1 MHDDHVCAP
10 VSPFHSDVKPA
21 IPEPPLVSS
30 ASFVSTAAAVPLAVG
45 AALASPPASAADIS
59 APSAARFLAQAAM
72 GSSRADI
79 ERVQS
84 LGFDAWLT
92 EQMQMPRSMSHWDWL
107 VSAGYTAANLNFNT
121 SGFDA
126 SMWRQLISSADQLRQ
141 RVAMALLDM
150 LVISVADMRVAWP
163 NFAAAAYVDLL
174 VDNAFGNYR
183 TLLDKVSTSVAM
195 GQYLTFTGNR
205 KANPVTGTAP
215 DENYARELM
224 QLFTLGLNKLNADGT
239 PQISLGKPR
248 ETYTQDDVAGLARV
262 FTGFVINGNDN
273 TIPDRLRLPLTQ
285 NAAQHELGAKTFLGA
300 TIPPG
305 TTGFNSLRMA
315 LDTLFAHPNLPPFV
329 SKQLIQRLVT
339 SNPSRAYVRR
349 VGAVFRSNG
358 AGVRGDLA
366 AVIRAILLDPE
377 VRDDAGALVNPKFGK
392 LRAPVNRLTAW
403 ARAFGATSPA
413 NLWNIGDTS
422 SPSIRLSQSTGRAPS
437 VFNFFRPGYTPPS
450 TDIAAQGLVGP
461 EFQITNE
468 TSTTGYV
475 NYMIGLIRNGAGD
488 VKPDYL
494 PLLALAPTAQAL
506 VDEVNLVLSAGQLSA
521 ATVATIRGAV
531 ESISAATAAG
541 RNNRVYTAILLTM
554 ASPEFIA
561 QK

>member
-1 MHDDHVCAP
+1 MHDDQVCTP
-10 VSPFHSDVKPA
+10 VESFHTEAKS
-21 IPEPPLVSS
+21 EGSLT
-30 ASFVSTAAAVPLAVG
+30 STAAAVSLAVG
-45 AALASPPASAADIS
+45 AALVSPQATAADIS
-59 APSAARFLAQAAM
+59 ATAAARFLAQAAM

-84 LGFDAWLT
+84 LGFDGWLT
-92 EQMQMPRSMSHWDWL
+92 EQMQMSRSITHWDWL
-107 VSAGYTAANLNFNT
+107 VGAGYTAANLNFNT
-121 SGFDA
+121 AGFDA
-126 SMWRQLISSADQLRQ
+126 SMWRQLISAPDQLRQ
-141 RVAMALLDM
+141 RVGMALLDM

-174 VDNAFGNYR
+174 LDNAFGNYR

-205 KANPVTGTAP
+205 KANLVTGTAP

-224 QLFTLGLNKLNADGT
+224 QLFTLGVNKLNTDGT
-239 PQISLGKPR
+239 PQMSFGKLL

-262 FTGFVINGNDN
+262 FTGFVIDSNDQ
-273 TIPDRLRLPLTQ
+273 TTPDRLRRPLTQ
-285 NAAQHELGAKTFLGA
+285 NAAQHELGAKTFLGT

-315 LDTLFAHPNLPPFV
+315 LDTLFAHPNLPSFV

-349 VGAVFRSNG
+349 VGAVFRNNG
-358 AGVRGDLA
+358 SGVRGDLV
-366 AVIRAILLDPE
+366 AVIRAILLDAE
-377 VRDDAGALVNPKFGK
+377 ARDDAGALANPKFGK

-403 ARAFGATSPA
+403 ARAFGATSA
-413 NLWNIGDTS
+413 GDLWNIGDTS
-422 SPSIRLSQSTGRAPS
+422 SPSTRLAQSTGRAPS

-461 EFQITNE
+461 EFQITSE

-475 NYMIGLIRNGAGD
+475 NYMIGLVRAGTGD
-488 VKPDYL
+488 VRPDYL

-506 VDEVNLVLSAGQLSA
+506 VDEVNLVLAAGQLSA
-521 ATVATIRGAV
+521 ATVASIRGAV

>member
-1 MHDDHVCAP
+1 
-10 VSPFHSDVKPA
+10 
-21 IPEPPLVSS
+21 
-30 ASFVSTAAAVPLAVG
+30 
-45 AALASPPASAADIS
+45 
-59 APSAARFLAQAAM
+59 
-72 GSSRADI
+72 
-79 ERVQS
+79 
-84 LGFDAWLT
+84 
-92 EQMQMPRSMSHWDWL
+92 
-107 VSAGYTAANLNFNT
+107 
-121 SGFDA
+121 
-126 SMWRQLISSADQLRQ
+126 MWRQLISATDQLRQ
-141 RVAMALLDM
+141 RVGMALLDM
-150 LVISVADMRVAWP
+150 LVISVEDMRVAWP

-174 VDNAFGNYR
+174 LDNAFGNYR

-205 KANPVTGTAP
+205 KANLVTGTAP

-239 PQISLGKPR
+239 PQMSFGKLL

-273 TIPDRLRLPLTQ
+273 TKPDRLRLPLTQ

-305 TTGFNSLRMA
+305 TTGFTSLRMA
-315 LDTLFAHPNLPPFV
+315 LDTLFAHPNLPSFV

-339 SNPSRAYVRR
+339 SNPSRTYVRR
-349 VGAVFRSNG
+349 VSAVFRNNG
-358 AGVRGDLA
+358 VGVRGDLA
-366 AVIRAILLDPE
+366 AVIRAILLDVE
-377 VRDDAGALVNPKFGK
+377 ARDDAGALINAKFGK

-403 ARAFGATSPA
+403 ARAFGATSA
-413 NLWNIGDTS
+413 GDLWNIGDTS
-422 SPSIRLSQSTGRAPS
+422 NPSTRLAQSTGRSPS

-450 TDIAAQGLVGP
+450 TAISAQGLVGP
-461 EFQITNE
+461 EFQITSE

-475 NYMIGLIRNGAGD
+475 NYMIGLVRNGAGD

-494 PLLALAPTAQAL
+494 PLLALATTAQAL
-506 VDEVNLVLSAGQLSA
+506 VDEVNLLLAAGQLSA

-531 ESISAATAAG
+531 ESISAATAGG